1 MTQDERNMLLEIIK
15 FLSGLA
21 NKAVASGDRV
31 MEVQIQCAIS
41 MLFSLLRGQLKTD
54 PILNIIY

>member
-1 MTQDERNMLLEIIK
+1 MMTQDERNMLLEIIK

-41 MLFSLLRGQLKTD
+41 MLFSLLRG
-54 PILNIIY
+54 